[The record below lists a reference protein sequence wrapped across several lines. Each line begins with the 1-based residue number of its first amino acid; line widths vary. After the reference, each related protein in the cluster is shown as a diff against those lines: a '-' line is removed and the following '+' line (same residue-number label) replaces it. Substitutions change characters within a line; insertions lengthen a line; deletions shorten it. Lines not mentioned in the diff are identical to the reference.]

1 MLTIWGRASSSNV
14 MKTLWTCEELGLAY
28 KRIDAG
34 GAFGVTKEPA
44 YRSKNPMSLV
54 PTIEEEDG
62 WTLWES
68 NAICR
73 YLCNTHDAAGG
84 LYPKAP
90 RLRAE
95 TERWM
100 DWALGHLTA
109 PMVTIFFTHVR
120 LAEPERDWKAEA
132 KARAEAGKLWAI
144 IDAEVGGKRF
154 LTGDVP
160 TLADVAL
167 GPWVHRWFALPI
179 ERPALPNVAKLYEN
193 MKSRPGFATHVAVPL
208 S

>member
-1 MLTIWGRASSSNV
+1 MLTIWGRTSSSNV
-14 MKTLWTCEELGLAY
+14 MKVLWTCEELGVAY
-28 KRIDAG
+28 KRVDAG

-44 YRSKNPMSLV
+44 YVAKNPMSLV

-68 NAICR
+68 NSICR
-73 YLCNTHDAAGG
+73 YLANTHDAAGT

-90 RLRAE
+90 RPRAE
-95 TERWM
+95 VERWM
-100 DWALGHLTA
+100 DWALGHLTG

-120 LAEPERDWKAEA
+120 LKEHERDWAAEA
-132 KARAEAGKLWAI
+132 KARAEAGRLWSIVDRA
-144 IDAEVGGKRF
+144 AGGKRF
-154 LTGDVP
+154 LCGEAP

-179 ERPALPNVAKLYEN
+179 ERPELPNLARLYEG
-193 MKSRPGFATHVAVPL
+193 MTSRPGYAQHVAVAL

>member
-1 MLTIWGRASSSNV
+1 MLTIWGRTSSSNV
-14 MKTLWTCEELGLAY
+14 MKTLWTCEELGIAY

-34 GAFGVTKEPA
+34 GAFGVTQDAA
-44 YRSKNPMSLV
+44 YKAKNPMSLV

-68 NAICR
+68 NSICR
-73 YLCNTHDAAGG
+73 YLCNTHDAGG
-84 LYPKAP
+84 RLYPKAP
-90 RLRAE
+90 RPRAE

-100 DWALGHLTA
+100 DWALAHLTA

-120 LAEPERDWKAEA
+120 LKEPERDWKAEA

-144 IDAEVGGKRF
+144 VDAAAGEKRF
-154 LTGDVP
+154 LTGNGP

-179 ERPALPNVAKLYEN
+179 ERPDLPNLGRLYES
-193 MKSRPGFATHVAVPL
+193 MKSRPGFAQHVAVPL